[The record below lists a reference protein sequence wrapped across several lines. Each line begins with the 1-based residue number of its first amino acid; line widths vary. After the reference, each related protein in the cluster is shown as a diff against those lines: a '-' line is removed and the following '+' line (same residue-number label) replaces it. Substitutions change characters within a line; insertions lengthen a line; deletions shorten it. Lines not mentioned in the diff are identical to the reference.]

1 MRPLRLSMTAFGP
14 FPGRVELDFQRV
26 TDHPIFGIYGP
37 TGSGKTTVLDA
48 LAFALFGESSGAERQ
63 ADQLRSHFAGPETL
77 TSVELLFETGGSRY
91 FVRRSP
97 KQETAKQRGEGTTER
112 PGEAFLFDAT
122 GVDPGVVSFPERCG
136 TPLVEKKVT
145 DVNERLGEIVGF
157 QAAQFRQVVLLPQGK
172 FRELLTATSNER
184 SAILKR
190 IFETGIY
197 EAFTQ
202 KLKSRSGELAEKKGL
217 LEERLQWILS
227 SVGVDS
233 PEALSTR
240 QKELT
245 DEITTFQEKKGEAEG
260 NRDAARERLQEEQ
273 AKSRRFEELREAEA
287 VLAGLEA
294 RASEM
299 ETLAEK
305 LRSAE
310 FAAEVEPVYE
320 RLLEARD
327 RLERETRQREERQ
340 TALGAATER
349 KENAASKLEEL
360 AAKEGER
367 EELKASLAEYDRL
380 QEEVARLEEERRSFE
395 QSRKERMRIEE
406 ELDALEKQYEEAS
419 REVEGISE
427 RLDTLAVD
435 RERLNAHL
443 RELQELQSRGKAIAG
458 RSEAAGRARE
468 QQERLE
474 KLDQERKSL
483 SEELAAA
490 EEQLTAGERKRWERY
505 RHTLAESLEAGAPCP
520 VCGST
525 EHPAPAHLA
534 APDEE
539 APTEEELGTLREGA
553 RALRERLGEAQ
564 TGFATLEAELKSTK
578 DRIAE
583 WEEELGGPPEE
594 GEAHRIRERV
604 EALLRGKEEL
614 EERLQEEQ
622 GLRERREELRKV
634 AGDQAKQRQELE
646 PRLQSVRGREERAR
660 GILEDREERIP
671 EELRDL
677 EVLRD
682 RRRLAAERLEREKAA
697 LTAAEKESREA
708 ESSWTTEKARLEESD
723 RLLREAESLA
733 EERRN
738 AFRERLQEV
747 GFDSEEGFATAR
759 LAAEERK
766 ALRERLEEYG
776 NRKSA
781 AAERRNRAKEAVAE
795 ESEPD
800 LEVAAREVQEAEE
813 AVNELLTLITTRRE
827 SLRQLEERGKEYREV
842 EREYREVERQHRLT
856 AQLFGLADG
865 HNEIRTRLVDYVLSV
880 YFDEVLAQANE
891 RLFSMSNHRYTLHRK
906 AVTGSGRGRAGLDIE
921 VYDAFT
927 DRRRDGTTLSGGEG
941 FLASLALALGL
952 SDTVQ
957 AELGGLRL
965 EVIFIDEGFGHLDEE
980 ALEEA
985 LNTLDSLTGSGRS
998 VGIISHVEE
1007 VKRRVPAGFEVR
1019 GSMSGSSV
1027 EIRRGGVG

>member
-63 ADQLRSHFAGPETL
+63 ADQLRSHFVGPETL
-77 TSVELLFETGGSRY
+77 TSVELLFETGGARY

-97 KQETAKQRGEGTTER
+97 KQEIAKQRGEGTTER

-122 GVDPGVVSFPERCG
+122 GVDPGAVSFPENCG

-145 DVNERLGEIVGF
+145 DVNDRLGEIVGF

-202 KLKSRSGELAEKKGL
+202 KLKSRTGELAEKEAL

-245 DEITTFQEKKGEAEG
+245 EEITAFQEKRRAAEG
-260 NRDAARERLQEEQ
+260 SRDAGRERLQEEQ

-287 VLAGLEA
+287 ELAALEA

-299 ETLAEK
+299 ERLAET

-310 FAAEVEPVYE
+310 SAAEVEPVYE
-320 RLLEARD
+320 RLLEARE

-349 KENAASKLEEL
+349 KEDAERKLEEL
-360 AAKEGER
+360 ASKEGER
-367 EELKASLAEYDRL
+367 EELKASLSEYDRL
-380 QEEVARLEEERRSFE
+380 QEEAARLAEERRSLE
-395 QSRKERMRIEE
+395 RSSEERKRIEE
-406 ELDALEKQYEEAS
+406 ELRAVEKRYEEA
-419 REVEGISE
+419 RGEEEQLSE
-427 RLDTLAVD
+427 ELEALGED

-443 RELQELQSRGKAIAG
+443 RELQELRSRGKRIAD
-458 RSEAAGRARE
+458 RAEALNRARE
-468 QQERLE
+468 ERE
-474 KLDQERKSL
+474 RFHRLDEERKKL
-483 SEELAAA
+483 SEELITV
-490 EEQLTAGERKRWERY
+490 EEQLTAAEKERWERY
-505 RHTLAESLEAGAPCP
+505 RHILSASLESGAPCP
-520 VCGST
+520 VCGSK
-525 EHPAPAHLA
+525 EHPAPAHLDA
-534 APDEE
+534 SEREIAPEE
-539 APTEEELGTLREGA
+539 DVGTLRE
-553 RALRERLGEAQ
+553 RVRELRERQGESQ
-564 TGFATLEAELKSTK
+564 TTLATLRAELASTET
-578 DRIAE
+578 RIAE
-583 WEEELGGPPEE
+583 WEEELGGAPEE
-594 GEAHRIRERV
+594 GEADQIRERV
-604 EALLRGKEEL
+604 ERLLREKEEL
-614 EERLQEEQ
+614 EERLAGELR
-622 GLRERREELRKV
+622 LRERRAEVRKV
-634 AGDQAKQRQELE
+634 AGVQAKEREELE
-646 PRLQSVRGREERAR
+646 PRVQSARGREDRAR

-671 EELRDL
+671 EELRDP
-677 EVLRD
+677 EVLRH
-682 RRRLAAERLEREKAA
+682 RRRLAMERLEREKAA
-697 LTAAEKESREA
+697 LTAAEKGSREA
-708 ESSWTTEKARLEESD
+708 ESSWTTEKARLEEGD
-723 RLLREAESLA
+723 RLFREAESLA

-738 AFRERLQEV
+738 AFRERLQEA

-759 LAAEERK
+759 ITAEERK

-776 NRKSA
+776 NRKSG
-781 AAERRNRAKEAVAE
+781 AAERRKRAKEAVAE

-800 LEVAAREVQEAEE
+800 LEIAAKKVQEAEE
-813 AVNELLTLITTRRE
+813 AVNELLTLLTTRRE
-827 SLRQLEERGKEYREV
+827 SVRQLEERGREYREVETEYREV
-842 EREYREVERQHRLT
+842 EREHRLT

-927 DRRRDGTTLSGGEG
+927 DRRRDGSTLSGGEG

-1007 VKRRVPAGFEVR
+1007 VKRRVPAGFEVGTGMR
-1019 GSMSGSSV
+1019 GSSV
-1027 EIRRGGVG
+1027 EIRRGGEG